1 MKIVVTGS
9 TGLIGSRLVEALE
22 ARGDAVVPLVRGVQ
36 WDPERG
42 TIDRNALE
50 GSDAVIHLAGE
61 SIFGRLTEAKKQRI
75 RDSRVRGTRLVS
87 NALVGLTRAP
97 TVLLAASAVGYYG
110 DRGTQTLTEQSSPG
124 HDFLAEVAREWE
136 EATGSA
142 SRAGIRV
149 VNMRFGIVLSLAGG
163 ALGKMLP
170 PFRMG
175 LGGPIAGGRQ
185 YVSWIEHSD
194 LVNAIQHVLGRS
206 DLSGPMNLTAPN
218 PVTNREFAT
227 TLGKVLGRPAIVP
240 VPAFALRMAFGSDGA
255 AMLEGGQRVVPERL
269 VASGF
274 QFAFPTIESALRHL
288 LAPSDSDS

>member
-1 MKIVVTGS
+1 MKIAVSGS
-9 TGLIGSRLVEALE
+9 TGLIGSRLVKTLE
-22 ARGDAVVPLVRGVQ
+22 ARGDTVLRLVRGVH

-61 SIFGRLTEAKKQRI
+61 SIFGRLTDAKKQRI

-87 NALVGLTRAP
+87 DALVGLARAP
-97 TVLLAASAVGYYG
+97 QALLSASAIGYYG
-110 DRGTQTLTEQSSPG
+110 DRGSQALTEQSSPG
-124 HDFLAEVAREWE
+124 EDFLADVAREWE
-136 EATGSA
+136 SATGSA
-142 SRAGIRV
+142 SRAGVRV
-149 VNMRFGIVLSLAGG
+149 VNMRFGIVLSPAGG

-175 LGGPIAGGRQ
+175 LGGPIAGGHQ
-185 YVSWIEHSD
+185 YVSWIELSD
-194 LVNAIQHVLGRS
+194 LVNAVQHLLARTDVA
-206 DLSGPMNLTAPN
+206 GPVNLTAPN

-227 TLGKVLGRPAIVP
+227 TLGKVLGRPSIVP

-255 AMLEGGQRVVPERL
+255 AMLEGGQRVLPERL
-269 VASGF
+269 AGSGF

-288 LAPSDSDS
+288 LARSDSAR

>member
-1 MKIVVTGS
+1 MKIVVSGS
-9 TGLIGSRLVEALE
+9 SGLIGSPLVQALE
-22 ARGDAVVPLVRGVQ
+22 ARGDTVARLVRGAQ
-36 WDPERG
+36 WDPEQG
-42 TIDRNALE
+42 TIDRNALQ

-61 SIFGRLTEAKKQRI
+61 NIFGRWTGAKKQRI

-87 NALVGLTRAP
+87 NTLVGLARP
-97 TVLLAASAVGYYG
+97 PRVLLAASAVGYYG
-110 DRGTQTLTEQSSPG
+110 DRGSETLTERSSAG

-136 EATGSA
+136 EVTGSA

-149 VNMRFGIVLSLAGG
+149 VNMRFGIVLSPAGG

-175 LGGPIAGGRQ
+175 LGGPIASGNQ
-185 YVSWIEHSD
+185 YVSWISQSD
-194 LVNAIQHVLGRS
+194 LLNAIQHLLDRD

-227 TLGKVLGRPAIVP
+227 TLGKVLGRPAIVT
-240 VPAFALRMAFGSDGA
+240 VPAFALRLAFGVDGA
-255 AMLEGGQRVVPERL
+255 AMLQGGQRVLPERL

-274 QFAFPTIESALRHL
+274 QFAFPTIEAALRHL
-288 LAPSDSDS
+288 LARADSAP

>member
-1 MKIVVTGS
+1 MKIVVSGS
-9 TGLIGSRLVEALE
+9 SGLIGSPLVQALE
-22 ARGDAVVPLVRGVQ
+22 ARGDTVVRLRRGGQ

-42 TIDRNALE
+42 TIDRAALE

-61 SIFGRLTEAKKQRI
+61 NIFGRWTEAKKQRI

-87 NALVGLTRAP
+87 NALVGLARP
-97 TVLLAASAVGYYG
+97 PKVLLAASAVGYYG
-110 DRGTQTLTEQSSPG
+110 DRGSEKLTERHSPG

-142 SRAGIRV
+142 GRAGIRV
-149 VNMRFGIVLSLAGG
+149 VNMRFGIVLSPAGG

-170 PFRMG
+170 PFRLG
-175 LGGPIAGGRQ
+175 LGGPIASGAQ

-194 LVNAIQHVLGRS
+194 LLKAIQHLLERD
-206 DLSGPMNLTAPN
+206 DLSGAMNLTAPN

-227 TLGKVLGRPAIVP
+227 TLGKVLHRPAVVP
-240 VPAFALRMAFGSDGA
+240 VPAFALRLAFGTDGA
-255 AMLEGGQRVVPERL
+255 AMLQGGQRVLPERL

-274 QFAFPTIESALRHL
+274 QFAFPTIEAALRYL
-288 LAPSDSDS
+288 LARSERVP

>member
-9 TGLIGSRLVEALE
+9 TGLIGSRLVPALE
-22 ARGDAVVPLVRGVQ
+22 ARGDTVVRLVRGKH

-42 TIDRNALE
+42 SIDRSAFE
-50 GSDAVIHLAGE
+50 SSDAVIHLAGE
-61 SIFGRLTEAKKQRI
+61 SIFGRLTEAKKQRV

-87 NALVGLTRAP
+87 NALVGLARAP
-97 TVLLAASAVGYYG
+97 KVLLAASAVGYYG
-110 DRGTQTLTEQSSPG
+110 DRGSQMLTERSSPG
-124 HDFLAEVAREWE
+124 HDFLADVAREWE

-149 VNMRFGIVLSLAGG
+149 VNTRFGIVLSPAGG

-175 LGGPIAGGRQ
+175 LGGPIAGGQQ

-194 LVNAIQHVLGRS
+194 LVHAIQHVLGRS
-206 DLSGPMNLTAPN
+206 DLAGPMNLTAPN
-218 PVTNREFAT
+218 PVTNHEFAA

-255 AMLEGGQRVVPERL
+255 AMLQGGQRVLPERL

-288 LAPSDSDS
+288 LAPSDSAP